1 MQEILYDHSAL
12 AYFIQYLEARDAVQ
26 LVKFWLEVESFKS
39 SSTSAVTPASLVAGR
54 QTGRAGL
61 EIVQQKPSETEAEG
75 SITVEQ
81 ADGEASRA
89 GQLAATRTEDAVK
102 IYRRYIA
109 PDCSRPLHLPTEYKR
124 DIVELICA
132 ESGCVASDCFT
143 AAQDKV
149 VEVLEMEYFPDF
161 LKSEYHAKHQVDVL
175 TGGAVLLPDI
185 LYNDTALSHFME
197 YTESQQR
204 RLVIEFWLAGSNFQ
218 QSTGADQTS
227 QEDAMVLYE
236 KYISMQASA
245 PLGFPDEVRLEVE
258 NKICSEG
265 GPDRTCFDRF
275 VDSCSDQLRIGY
287 IWSQK
292 YV

>member
-1 MQEILYDHSAL
+1 MQEILHDHSAL

-39 SSTSAVTPASLVAGR
+39 SSTSAVTPGSLVAGR
-54 QTGRAGL
+54 QVGKAEL
-61 EIVQQKPSETEAEG
+61 IETEAVAET
-75 SITVEQ
+75 SISVEQ
-81 ADGEASRA
+81 PDRKASKA

-143 AAQDKV
+143 AAQNKV

-218 QSTGADQTS
+218 QSTGAGQTESS

-265 GPDRTCFDRF
+265 GPDRTCFDRLVHVLIITNRF
-275 VDSCSDQLRIGY
+275 YLE
-287 IWSQK
+287 
-292 YV
+292 